1 MLFRQKELLRWLGVS
16 IFEIWVWLVSLTVF
30 SVLLVLK
37 IEVGFSNCD
46 FNGHRF
52 YNIRSRLR
60 LMTNLGLPAPR
71 LHLLVPRVRAPL
83 HL

>member
-37 IEVGFSNCD
+37 IEVGLTIVTSMDIVFTIFGED
-46 FNGHRF
+46 
-52 YNIRSRLR
+52 
-60 LMTNLGLPAPR
+60 
-71 LHLLVPRVRAPL
+71 
-83 HL
+83 

>member
-37 IEVGFSNCD
+37 IEVGSSNLAIVTSMGVNTC
-46 FNGHRF
+46 FL
-52 YNIRSRLR
+52 SVKA
-60 LMTNLGLPAPR
+60 MSK
-71 LHLLVPRVRAPL
+71 
-83 HL
+83 